1 MELKSLYLFFFKYNR
16 YCIFLFLV
24 SCTLLCSFFSIQIF
38 NQSIDRSIPP
48 LLFFSVHVVDTF
60 LLELPSRHA
69 ADFQSEGPPLGP
81 LRQKLRTQGDSATN
95 RWNREETPRKGTREE
110 GAAEQQQVDERE
122 VSDSAI
128 SKRVMVE
135 ASMRENWSDG
145 QMLERITGLAHQ
157 QY

>member
-1 MELKSLYLFFFKYNR
+1 MLVLFYSNF
-16 YCIFLFLV
+16 
-24 SCTLLCSFFSIQIF
+24 
-38 NQSIDRSIPP
+38 QSINRSINIPVT
-48 LLFFSVHVVDTF
+48 FFSVHVVDTF

-135 ASMRENWSDG
+135 ASMREN
-145 QMLERITGLAHQ
+145 
-157 QY
+157 